1 MQAINPS
8 DPHLLKEFNSLAT
21 YASSVNA
28 ADREISE
35 KKITE
40 FQNNVDRQSGFVVL
54 LLHIAA
60 SGSSAAPFCSIVL
73 KNTVKRCWDPRS
85 AEHCI
90 QDVDKATVRDLI
102 IGVMLQAEVS
112 IQRNLAE
119 TISLIANVDFPTAWA
134 NPLASIIQT
143 LESTSLIS
151 VKCAALSTAH
161 SILVKYRENAAMT
174 ETYVEVLRGVYA
186 AFSLPLVNAMM
197 SLLGPIEH
205 GPTAEATM
213 ACKGFTAAVECI
225 LDISVLDMT
234 EELLAHNKTLV
245 KMFLR
250 CLSAQNPALTSNRYE
265 GDVLVEMKS
274 VVTSCVSHF
283 MNVFDQDF
291 EDEVP
296 ELLEMV
302 WNMLATPL
310 SAMSAMN
317 DLVIQGLELLSCA
330 CANIAQRF
338 FADEMRINS
347 LLANVVIPNLML
359 REEEE
364 EVYHSDPDA
373 YIQHD
378 IEGSDLHTRRRAAGE
393 LVRSLIKNVP
403 NQSRSLLSNEVNRL
417 LAVGLSDWRAKD
429 AGIYLASS
437 LALEGHHADSGR
449 GVSHQQL
456 SNMIPLPS
464 FLSTT
469 ILPELEST
477 ISAVS
482 PAIIKADCMRVVTTF
497 RNHIDPTLIPTLIAS
512 LPRWLST
519 NDWVLMS
526 YSAHMCERMM
536 LVQFNNQY
544 VVTEAVFRP
553 LAITVLQALCLA
565 IQQTEQPNAYLARC
579 LMRIFLK
586 VPGAVA
592 PYAGD
597 VVMALNTVIQ
607 KGCRNPSNPIFN
619 HCVFE
624 VLSKCIALQPDQVQI
639 YEQIL
644 WDTIR
649 YILTNDVLEF
659 VPYVLQIL
667 SQLLRSH
674 PAGEKEPP
682 EYYRD
687 LLEPLMQQSLYEQ
700 KGNIPAAVCL
710 LTEFTE
716 HYAEYVHRTGGT
728 LKLLNIFHFLVYLKN
743 YDHEG
748 LSILTSL
755 MLSYPP
761 DVMGNYLTA
770 ALQVLLQRLHAAKT
784 PKYVRILII
793 FLSITVCVRSAEDLV
808 HRMEEIQP
816 GLFFMILSKVWLPN
830 MQKITG
836 ALERKI
842 CVVALARLLCDS
854 ESLQKEPQMWAESVY
869 SCLRM
874 IHDTVEEDDRSSFSP
889 REVTLN
895 ELKQTQD
902 EEFTNVFCPLQEAVR
917 KPVDVCQMVTDAN
930 QYFKEHM
937 KELLSGRGAPL
948 MKVLEVYLSPQLL
961 ALIQ

>member
-8 DPHLLKEFNSLAT
+8 DPQIIKEFDSLAAC
-21 YASSVNA
+21 ASSIHA

-40 FQNNVDRQSGFVVL
+40 FQNNVDQQSGFVVL
-54 LLHIAA
+54 LLQIAA
-60 SGSSAAPFCSIVL
+60 SGSPTAPFCSIVL
-73 KNTVKRCWDPRS
+73 KNTVKRCWDPSS

-90 QDVDKATVRDLI
+90 QDVDKSTIRELI

-112 IQRNLAE
+112 VQRNLAE
-119 TISLIANVDFPTAWA
+119 AISLIANVDFPAAWPNA
-134 NPLASIIQT
+134 LATIVQT
-143 LESTSLIS
+143 LESASLIS

-161 SILVKYRENAAMT
+161 SILVKYRENATMT
-174 ETYVEVLRGVYA
+174 ETYVKVLRGVYA
-186 AFSLPLVNAMM
+186 SFSLPLVNAMM

-213 ACKGFTAAVECI
+213 ACKGFAAAVECI

-250 CLSAQNPALTSNRYE
+250 CLSAQNPALTSNRYD
-265 GDVLVEMKS
+265 GGALVEMKS
-274 VVTSCVSHF
+274 VVTLCVSHF

-296 ELLEMV
+296 EFLEMV
-302 WNMLATPL
+302 WNMLASPL
-310 SAMSAMN
+310 SVMPAMD
-317 DLVIQGLELLSCA
+317 DLVIQGLELLSRA
-330 CANIAQRF
+330 CAGIAQKF
-338 FADEMRINS
+338 FADEARVNS
-347 LLANVVIPNLML
+347 LLENVVIPNLML
-359 REEEE
+359 REEDED
-364 EVYHSDPDA
+364 VYHTEPDA
-373 YIQHD
+373 YIQRD

-393 LVRSLIKNVP
+393 LVRSLMKNVP
-403 NQSRSLLSNEVNRL
+403 NQSRPLLSNEVNRL
-417 LAVGLSDWRAKD
+417 LLAGLTDWRAKD

-437 LALEGHHADSGR
+437 LALEGHHVDSSR

-456 SNMIPLPS
+456 SNMIPLSS

-469 ILPELEST
+469 ILPELEFG
-477 ISAVS
+477 ISAIS

-497 RNHIDPTLIPTLIAS
+497 RNHIDPTLIPKLLES
-512 LPRWLST
+512 LPKWLST

-536 LVQFNNQY
+536 LVQFKQQN

-553 LAITVLQALCLA
+553 LALTVLQALCVA
-565 IQQTEQPNAYLARC
+565 IQQTEQPNAYIARC

-586 VPGAVA
+586 VPGAIV

-597 VVMALNTVIQ
+597 VVVTLNTVIQ
-607 KGCRNPSNPIFN
+607 KGCRNPSNPVFN

-624 VLSKCIALQPDQVQI
+624 VLSKCITLQPDQVQI
-639 YEQIL
+639 YEHIL
-644 WDTIR
+644 WDSIH
-649 YILTNDVLEF
+649 YILANDVLEF

-667 SQLLRSH
+667 SQLLHLH

-682 EYYRD
+682 EHYRD
-687 LLEPLMQQSLYEQ
+687 LLEPLMEPSLYEQ

-710 LTEFTE
+710 LTEFIE
-716 HYAEYVHRTGGT
+716 HYPEYVHQTGGT
-728 LKLLNIFHFLVYLKN
+728 VKLLHIFHFLVHLKN

-748 LSILTSL
+748 LNILTSL
-755 MLSYPP
+755 MLSYPH
-761 DVMGNYLTA
+761 DVMGNYLSA
-770 ALQVLLQRLHAAKT
+770 ALQVLLQRLQTAKT

-808 HRMEEIQP
+808 HRMEEIQY
-816 GLFFMILSKVWLPN
+816 GLFFMILSRVWLPN

-836 ALERKI
+836 TLERKI
-842 CVVALARLLCDS
+842 CVVALAKLLCDS
-854 ESLQKEPQMWAESVY
+854 ESLQQNPQMWAESVF

-895 ELKQTQD
+895 DLTQTPD
-902 EEFTNVFCPLQEAVR
+902 EGFTNAFCPLQEAVR
-917 KPVDVCQMVTDAN
+917 KPVDVCQTVTDAN
-930 QYFKEHM
+930 QYFKEHI

-948 MKVLEVYLSPQLL
+948 MKVLQEYLSPQLL